1 MKTNR
6 WIMIAAAALLIAAA
20 GVPAPAQEQ
29 ATADKAVVPLSN
41 PSKPAKVEASLIRGS
56 ITVKGYE
63 GKEVVIEAKVREK
76 SLTEAASG
84 QYALARALA
93 RSGRSSGIVVA
104 PAVPRPPR
112 EAGGEK
118 GEEKER
124 SHEGMKLISAPLTG
138 LSVEEKSNDITVSVD
153 SWKYA
158 IDMTIQVPTASSLD
172 LRSMNDGNIVIEN
185 VDGNLEIQA
194 ANGSI
199 TLKNVSGNVVANSMN
214 GDVEATIARISGNKP
229 LSFSTMNGDIDVT
242 LPPSTKADFKM
253 RSQQGNIYSDFEVKL
268 KQAPQNVE
276 EAEQTGLGRYRI
288 SFDKAIYG
296 TVNGGGQEISF
307 ATFSGDI
314 FIRKGK

>member
-1 MKTNR
+1 MKTNQR
-6 WIMIAAAALLIAAA
+6 LMIMAAAILMAAA
-20 GVPAPAQEQ
+20 GFPATAQEQ
-29 ATADKAVVPLSN
+29 ATADKAVVPLSD

-56 ITVKGYE
+56 ITVKGYA
-63 GKEVVIEAKVREK
+63 GKEVTIEAKVREK
-76 SLTEAASG
+76 SLTEGPAG

-93 RSGRSSGIVVA
+93 RSGRTSGVVVQ
-104 PAVPRPPR
+104 PTLPRPPR
-112 EAGGEK
+112 AAGEK
-118 GEEKER
+118 EEQEKER

-138 LSVEEKSNDITVSVD
+138 LSVEEKSNDVTISVD

-185 VDGNLEIQA
+185 VDGNFELQA
-194 ANGSI
+194 VNGSI
-199 TLKNVSGNVVANSMN
+199 ILKNVSGNVIANSMN

-242 LPPSTKADFKM
+242 LPTSTKADFKM
-253 RSQQGNIYSDFEVKL
+253 RSQQGNIYSDFDVKL
-268 KQAPQNVE
+268 KQTPQNVE

-307 ATFSGDI
+307 ATFTGDI